1 MKFFTNPFDYEEREK
16 RRKELE
22 KYKNLQMQGKLTKKE
37 FWALCKAQ
45 YAILFPVVIGIN
57 IFFFLVI
64 LAILKLWWK
73 V

>member
-16 RRKELE
+16 RRKEIE
-22 KYKNLQMQGKLTKKE
+22 KYRNLKLQGKLSRKE

-45 YAILFPVVIGIN
+45 YAILFPIVIAIN

-64 LAILKLWWK
+64 LFIVKVWWR